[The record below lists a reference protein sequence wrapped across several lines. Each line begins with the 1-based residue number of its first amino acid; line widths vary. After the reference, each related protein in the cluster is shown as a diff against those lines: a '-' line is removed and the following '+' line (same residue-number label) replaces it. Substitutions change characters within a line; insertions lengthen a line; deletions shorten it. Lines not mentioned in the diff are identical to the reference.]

1 METNAKDC
9 GQETKDF
16 IPGNCLV
23 LYCINIIGGKWK
35 SSIVHMIRT
44 GRNRDS
50 ILIKNITEITKLTF
64 TNQLK
69 AVETNRLIERV
80 IFSEIP
86 PGVEYTLT
94 NYGKTLLSIIDSMY
108 RWGRQHMKT
117 ENKGYSDK

>member
-1 METNAKDC
+1 
-9 GQETKDF
+9 
-16 IPGNCLV
+16 
-23 LYCINIIGGKWK
+23 
-35 SSIVHMIRT
+35 MIRT